1 MKNSTIVI
9 EKMKNLVGVELD
21 NELAKYLGNH
31 KSTIAAWRRRNVVPS
46 EVIIEFCKKG
56 GLSLQEFD
64 NYNILNQVR
73 EKNIRLNDD
82 TRYISEM
89 LNKLRL
95 DPKKLH
101 KAIGYLEGMLE
112 NVDKKLTDNTK

>member
-1 MKNSTIVI
+1 MNNSKIVI
-9 EKMKNLVGVELD
+9 EKMKNLVGVKLD
-21 NELAKYLGNH
+21 SELAKYLGNH
-31 KSTIAAWRRRNVVPS
+31 KSTIATWRRRNVVPS
-46 EVIIEFCKKG
+46 NVVIEFCKKE

-64 NYNILNQVR
+64 NYNILSQVR

-82 TRYISEM
+82 TQYLLDLI
-89 LNKLRL
+89 NKLRL

-112 NVDKKLTDNTK
+112 NIDK